1 MSQFNNVQILGIDYG
16 EKVTG
21 LSTYCPGR
29 DPFPLLHGRIIVEN
43 NLKTV
48 EELKSIC
55 DEELVDIIVLGLP
68 FLTDGT
74 ESTMTKKVRD
84 FGKMLEDALPN
95 IKLYYQDETLS
106 TYEASERM
114 KNDPKFNFK
123 VDPKSIDTLSAAI
136 IIEAFIN
143 DRK

>member
-1 MSQFNNVQILGIDYG
+1 MSQFKNVQLLGIDYG
-16 EKVTG
+16 EKVIG
-21 LSTYCPGR
+21 LSTYCHGR

-43 NLKTV
+43 TQ
-48 EELKSIC
+48 KSI
-55 DEELVDIIVLGLP
+55 EEIKQVCTEEFIESIVLGLP
-68 FLTDGT
+68 FLTDGQ

-84 FGKMLEDALPN
+84 FGNLLQSSLPD
-95 IKLYYQDETLS
+95 IELFYQDETLS

-143 DRK
+143 DRN